1 MAEHN
6 VPDRHA
12 VALITVDLQRDFVC
26 QGSPVQASGVSA
38 ALPHIEQILKAF
50 RDLERPIFHAV
61 RLYRPDG
68 SNVDLC
74 RRSAVEEGLR
84 VLMPGTS
91 GAELIDAVKPD
102 KSQRLEA
109 DALLE
114 GEFQKL
120 RDNEFVFYKP
130 RWSAFF
136 KTELEERLRELQINT
151 LVVTGLNF
159 PTGGRATIYDAGAR
173 DFRVVVGSDALCD
186 AREEALREL
195 GRIGVYQMTTDA
207 LVEWLYGKRR
217 ATAA

>member
-6 VPDRHA
+6 IPDRHT

-26 QGSPVQASGVSA
+26 QGSPVQASGVSG
-38 ALPHIEQILKAF
+38 ALPHIGHILSAF
-50 RDLERPIFHAV
+50 RALKKPIFHAV

-91 GAELIDAVKPD
+91 GAELIDAIKPD
-102 KSQRLEA
+102 VSQRLEA
-109 DALLE
+109 DALLG

-120 RDNEFVFYKP
+120 RTQEFVFYKP

-136 KTELEERLRELQINT
+136 RTALEEKLKELEINT
-151 LVVTGLNF
+151 LVVCGLNF

-173 DFRVVVGSDALCD
+173 DFRVVVGSNALCD
-186 AREEALREL
+186 ASEEALREL
-195 GRIGVYQMTTDA
+195 GRIGVYQMTAEA
-207 LVEWLYGKRR
+207 LVEWLNGNRR

>member
-1 MAEHN
+1 MSEHN

-38 ALPHIEQILKAF
+38 ALPHIDHILTAF
-50 RDLERPIFHAV
+50 RNLDKPIFHAV

-91 GAELIDAVKPD
+91 GAELIDAIKPD
-102 KSQRLEA
+102 VTQRLEA

-114 GEFQKL
+114 GEFQQL
-120 RDNEFVFYKP
+120 RANELVFYKP

-136 KTELEERLRELQINT
+136 RTALEDRLQALGVNT
-151 LVVTGLNF
+151 LVITGLNF
-159 PTGGRATIYDAGAR
+159 PTGGRATIYDAGSR

-195 GRIGVYQMTTDA
+195 GRIGVYQMTSEA
-207 LVEWLYGKRR
+207 LVEWLHGHRR